1 MMSFAIRYRQPID
14 AITANKMLKLRRFE
28 LDDDEW
34 KVIQDLVEILEV
46 RYCFFLYASPH
57 H

>member
-46 RYCFFLYASPH
+46 HYCFFLYASPH